1 MNCLEKKASE
11 KFEQEALSF
20 YIALAN
26 AFRPEETPGGSSA
39 DSSSTRRRLCRNG
52 LRDADGNASL
62 V

>member
-26 AFRPEETPGGSSA
+26 AFRSEETQ
-39 DSSSTRRRLCRNG
+39 
-52 LRDADGNASL
+52 
-62 V
+62 